1 MGKKRAKSEEPKK
14 NVKSEE
20 PKKKKPISLNIL
32 EIAKRL
38 QKLEQT
44 AGMPSEYPA
53 TQVMMSDGVT
63 SAEDKLDE
71 VTSDID
77 DISAI
82 TDKISFGG
90 TRSGLE
96 TFPNGIFV
104 SGTTFASYLADM
116 KNTNKIRI
124 FTFANMTNDDAIGDI
139 NSGIC
144 IAVGTANYAANAV
157 YCLAFNGT
165 KVATEAIA
173 IS

>member
-1 MGKKRAKSEEPKK
+1 MGEFNVNKSDG
-14 NVKSEE
+14 S
-20 PKKKKPISLNIL
+20 
-32 EIAKRL
+32 
-38 QKLEQT
+38 LEQT
-44 AGMPSEYPA
+44 AGMPETYSA
-53 TQVMMSDGVT
+53 SQVIYGNGSVKD
-63 SAEDKLDE
+63 AL
-71 VTSDID
+71 D

-90 TRSGLE
+90 TRPGLE
-96 TFPNGIFV
+96 TFPNGTFV

-124 FTFANMTNDDAIGDI
+124 FTFANMTNGDAIGGI
-139 NSGIC
+139 SSGIC

-165 KVATEAIA
+165 KVTTEAIV